1 MARTLKNIKDSIY
14 DNSPHSDTVYKI
26 AGLTFSVYTV
36 AVLWYHKTR
45 ICDKAVSMWSK
56 YVSKS
61 DSDDNVDDSSD
72 YNVDDSSDDI
82 SDDNVDDNVKQTSHV
97 ANNTTSSKT
106 HIDADGHKTCE
117 L

>member
-45 ICDKAVSMWSK
+45 ICDKAVSVWSK

-61 DSDDNVDDSSD
+61 DSDDNLDDISG
-72 YNVDDSSDDI
+72 DDLDAI
-82 SDDNVDDNVKQTSHV
+82 SDDNVDGTLDGTVDGTLDDHVKTDT
-97 ANNTTSSKT
+97 NGNR
-106 HIDADGHKTCE
+106 TCE

>member
-14 DNSPHSDTVYKI
+14 DNSPNSDTVYKI

-45 ICDKAVSMWSK
+45 ICDKAVSVWSK

-61 DSDDNVDDSSD
+61 DSDDNLDDISG
-72 YNVDDSSDDI
+72 DDLDAI
-82 SDDNVDDNVKQTSHV
+82 SDDNVDGTVDGTVDDHVKTDT
-97 ANNTTSSKT
+97 NGNR
-106 HIDADGHKTCE
+106 TCE

>member
-45 ICDKAVSMWSK
+45 ICDKAASMWSK

-72 YNVDDSSDDI
+72 DNLDDNVDDNVDDSSDD
-82 SDDNVDDNVKQTSHV
+82 NVKQSSHV
-97 ANNTTSSKT
+97 ANNTTSST
-106 HIDADGHKTCE
+106 TYIDADGNKICE